1 MIYFKSRVESKLYSN
16 IFCKTSI
23 SQLYIIKVNNR
34 YTIIIYI
41 HLKGDDIMANKRT
54 RMIMIAKTNR
64 NNETDG
70 ITRLIQENLKAFK
83 EEGITKLLQE
93 NLIQENLKSFES
105 ENEKQQIQLPKESSD
120 GWTYI

>member
-1 MIYFKSRVESKLYSN
+1 
-16 IFCKTSI
+16 
-23 SQLYIIKVNNR
+23 
-34 YTIIIYI
+34 
-41 HLKGDDIMANKRT
+41 MANKRT

-64 NNETDG
+64 NNEVDG

-93 NLIQENLKSFES
+93 YLIQENLKSFES

>member
-1 MIYFKSRVESKLYSN
+1 MIPSPFL
-16 IFCKTSI
+16 FCKTLI
-23 SQLYIIKVNNR
+23 FQLYIIKVNNR

-105 ENEKQQIQLPKESSD
+105 ENKLHFQK
-120 GWTYI
+120 